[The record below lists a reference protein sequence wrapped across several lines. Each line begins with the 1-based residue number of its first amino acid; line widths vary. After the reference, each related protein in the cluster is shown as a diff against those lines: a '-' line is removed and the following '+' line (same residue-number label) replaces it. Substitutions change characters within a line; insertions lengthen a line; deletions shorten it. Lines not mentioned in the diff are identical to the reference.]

1 VEGTSLQGAAGDD
14 LPAGTVLVE
23 RYTVLRKLAT
33 GGMGSV
39 YEVSDRRLS
48 QKRWALKAM
57 TDIFLDPAERAEAIA
72 AFEREANLLA
82 DLTHP
87 NLPRVIDFFSADS
100 RHCLVMEYIDGRT
113 LEEVVGAEGAQSAQR
128 VIDWMA
134 QVCAVLRY
142 LHTQQP
148 PIIFRDLKPAN
159 VMLRETG
166 QIALIDLGIARIFK
180 RGQRTDTVA
189 LGTPGYAAPES
200 YGQGQSDARSDIYS
214 LGATMYYLLVRHDP
228 ASTPFAFPP
237 PGSLRPELSPA
248 VAAIMRRA
256 VQQDPDQRF
265 QTVAEVEAA
274 LARAEAAPSSQS
286 APGGTCPRCGI
297 TLGPRAAFCPD
308 CGQPLSGSLA
318 TAPSSP
324 QPPIAHAP
332 CVRCGYP
339 NPRGALFCGYCGVGL
354 TRRTARSR
362 RWTWNR

>member
-1 VEGTSLQGAAGDD
+1 
-14 LPAGTVLVE
+14 
-23 RYTVLRKLAT
+23 
-33 GGMGSV
+33 
-39 YEVSDRRLS
+39 
-48 QKRWALKAM
+48 
-57 TDIFLDPAERAEAIA
+57 
-72 AFEREANLLA
+72 
-82 DLTHP
+82 
-87 NLPRVIDFFSADS
+87 
-100 RHCLVMEYIDGRT
+100 
-113 LEEVVGAEGAQSAQR
+113 
-128 VIDWMA
+128 MA

-166 QIALIDLGIARIFK
+166 QITLIDLGIARIFK

-214 LGATMYYLLVRHDP
+214 LGATMYYLLARHDP

-265 QTVAEVEAA
+265 QTVAELEAA
-274 LARAEAAPSSQS
+274 LARAEAAPASPS
-286 APGGTCPRCGI
+286 APGGPCPRCGA

-318 TAPSSP
+318 TPPPS
-324 QPPIAHAP
+324 PPPPLAHAP
-332 CVRCGYP
+332 CARCGYP

-354 TRRTARSR
+354 TRSAPRSR